1 MKKPGSVHSSSFKH
15 RQRII
20 KASLKCFV
28 ESGFSEASMHDICRR
43 SGTSCG
49 SIYHH
54 YGSKEQLAAA
64 VLCEGL
70 KDHQSGLLAELNRHT
85 DARAGVFAA
94 VGYYLKWV
102 RDNPEWA
109 RFIFQMRQAEF
120 ISSAEEEIK
129 ERNRATFEQFHRW
142 LKPHVESGVIKKMPK
157 ELYLALVM
165 GPCHLFAQTWLS
177 GGGRRHLPRIKKA
190 LSESIWQSLKAREE
204 GGP

>member
-1 MKKPGSVHSSSFKH
+1 MKH
-15 RQRII
+15 REKII
-20 KASLKCFV
+20 KASLECFV
-28 ESGFSEASMHDICRR
+28 ESGFSEASIHDICSR

-70 KDHQSGLLAELNRHT
+70 EDHQSGLLEELNRHS
-85 DARAGVFAA
+85 DARKGVFAA

-120 ISSAEEEIK
+120 ISSAEEKIR

-142 LKPHVESGVIKKMPK
+142 LKPHVESGVIRKMPK
-157 ELYLALVM
+157 ELYLALMM
-165 GPCHLFAQTWLS
+165 GPCHLVAQTWL
-177 GGGRRHLPRIKKA
+177 GGEGKRDLPRVKKA
-190 LSESIWQSLKAREE
+190 LSESIWQSLKA
-204 GGP
+204 

>member
-1 MKKPGSVHSSSFKH
+1 MKKPGSVHASSFEH
-15 RQRII
+15 RRTII
-20 KASLKCFV
+20 KASLECFV
-28 ESGFSEASMHDICRR
+28 ESGFSQASMNEICRR

-70 KDHQSGLLAELNRHT
+70 DDHQSGLLAELNKHR
-85 DARAGVFAA
+85 DARKGVFAV

-120 ISSAEEEIK
+120 ISSAEEEIR
-129 ERNRATFEQFHRW
+129 ERNRTTFEQFHRW
-142 LKPHVESGVIKKMPK
+142 LEPHIESGVIRRMPK

-165 GPCHLFAQTWLS
+165 GPCHLFAQTWLA
-177 GGGRRHLPRIKKA
+177 GEGKGDLPRVKKA
-190 LSESIWQSLKAREE
+190 LSESIWQSLKA
-204 GGP
+204 